1 MNRRRR
7 FGLLWGIVTLLI
19 VGLVAAVSYQ
29 AGLSAQLAT
38 AGGTYV
44 VAPHLVGLGFGF
56 AFFWLLP
63 ILFILLIVG
72 GIFRGRRRWYGGGWS
87 GSRAMY
93 GGGYRDVPPMFDQWH
108 QKAHGQT
115 PAEAP
120 RDGGTGQATTPP
132 QKTDDDPWR

>member
-1 MNRRRR
+1 MNRRRG

-19 VGLVAAVSYQ
+19 VGLVAAVAYQ

-63 ILFILLIVG
+63 ILFFLLIAFRV
-72 GIFRGRRRWYGGGWS
+72 FRGGRQWYGRGWY
-87 GSRAMY
+87 GARGMY
-93 GGGYRDVPPMFDQWH
+93 DRGYRDVPPIFDQWH
-108 QKAHGQT
+108 QKAHGQA

-120 RDGGTGQATTPP
+120 RQDSPAQTTPP
-132 QKTDDDPWR
+132 PPGDEDPWR

>member
-1 MNRRRR
+1 MNRRRG

-29 AGLSAQLAT
+29 AGLSAQIAT
-38 AGGTYV
+38 AGATYV

-63 ILFILLIVG
+63 ILFILLIVFG
-72 GIFRGRRRWYGGGWS
+72 VFRGGRRWYGRGWY
-87 GSRAMY
+87 GSRGMY
-93 GGGYRDVPPMFDQWH
+93 DRGYRDVPPMFEQWH
-108 QKAHGQT
+108 QRAHGQA

-120 RDGGTGQATTPP
+120 RDEGTGQTTAPP
-132 QKTDDDPWR
+132 AAGDDDPWR

>member
-1 MNRRRR
+1 MNRRRG

-19 VGLVAAVSYQ
+19 VGLVAAVAYQ

-63 ILFILLIVG
+63 ILFFLLIAFRV
-72 GIFRGRRRWYGGGWS
+72 FRGGRRWYGRGWY
-87 GSRAMY
+87 GARGMY
-93 GGGYRDVPPMFDQWH
+93 DRGYRDVPPIFDQWH
-108 QKAHGQT
+108 QKAHGQA

-120 RDGGTGQATTPP
+120 RQDSPAQTTPP
-132 QKTDDDPWR
+132 PPGDEDPWR